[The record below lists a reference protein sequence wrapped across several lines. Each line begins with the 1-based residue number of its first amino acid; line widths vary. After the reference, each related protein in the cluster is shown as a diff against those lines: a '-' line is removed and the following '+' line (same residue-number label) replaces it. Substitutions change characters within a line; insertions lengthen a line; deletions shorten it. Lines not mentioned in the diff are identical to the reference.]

1 LPGIRKWEQKALQPL
16 EGNKLQEK
24 PPKEGR
30 KKKRTLDT
38 RVSTQCKEIL
48 HISEVG
54 GRVSEKLGE
63 EK

>member
-1 LPGIRKWEQKALQPL
+1 LRETNCRKSPQKRD
-16 EGNKLQEK
+16 G
-24 PPKEGR
+24 